1 MNAFVEFFTK
11 TIPSFAETNW
21 AIIMSVLLVLAL
33 VLCVAFI
40 VVLVLKKKQHTRFN
54 EQLTEWVGKNTE
66 RVKQL
71 EKKEEDYKEL
81 NQKYADALAEAKT
94 LKEVSEERIE
104 TVRKELTEKY
114 DALETE
120 HFVCKEVLAER
131 ERDLGA
137 MTKECQE
144 KDTKIANM
152 TIERD
157 NLVERVVTAENERT
171 ELQNIRYELTVEAE
185 ALEAE
190 LTERKEEIVVLEREV
205 ETLSGEKTKVEVALV
220 EMSAK
225 EKDLRVKY
233 TEALKEIDY
242 LKNFELENE
251 ILLKTIRKLRTDE
264 QTDAADTKVAI
275 VDLEKRLNSRIEEIF
290 ESMTAKV
297 ISANMEK
304 VDLSDIDTMKR
315 SQLSKIAKEVGI
327 TNYATWSN
335 EKLRAEIKK
344 YNFLF

>member
-21 AIIMSVLLVLAL
+21 VIIMSILFGLAVIL
-33 VLCVAFI
+33 GVALI

-104 TVRKELTEKY
+104 TVRHEFTEKN
-114 DALETE
+114 DALENE
-120 HFVCKEVLAER
+120 LSVCKEVLAER

-157 NLVERVVTAENERT
+157 KLAERVVSAENELV
-171 ELQNIRYELTVEAE
+171 ELKNTKYELTAEIEDLESDLREARKTIE
-185 ALEAE
+185 SLEVQLKE
-190 LTERKEEIVVLEREV
+190 TTEGKA
-205 ETLSGEKTKVEVALV
+205 KVEVALV

-264 QTDAADTKVAI
+264 QADAADTKVAI
-275 VDLEKRLNSRIEEIF
+275 VDLEKRLNSRIEEIL
-290 ESMTAKV
+290 ESMTAKI
-297 ISANMEK
+297 ISSNVEK
-304 VDLSDIDTMKR
+304 LDLSAVDTLKR

-344 YNFLF
+344 YKK

>member
-21 AIIMSVLLVLAL
+21 AIIMLVLVGLVVVLGVAL
-33 VLCVAFI
+33 I
-40 VVLVLKKKQHTRFN
+40 VVAVMKKRASTRFN

-104 TVRKELTEKY
+104 TVRREFTEKN
-114 DALETE
+114 DALEADLSI
-120 HFVCKEVLAER
+120 CKDLLAER

-171 ELQNIRYELTVEAE
+171 ELQNIRYELTVEVE

-190 LTERKEEIVVLEREV
+190 LTEKKEEIVTLEKEV
-205 ETLSGEKTKVEVALV
+205 DTLSGEKTKVEVALV

-264 QTDAADTKVAI
+264 QADVADTKVAI
-275 VDLEKRLNSRIEEIF
+275 VDLEKRLNARMEEILG
-290 ESMTAKV
+290 SMTAKIIASNV
-297 ISANMEK
+297 EK
-304 VDLSDIDTMKR
+304 LDLSAVDTMKR

-344 YNFLF
+344 YKK